1 LTNAAKQFGIAKV
14 ISNRIFPK

>member
-14 ISNRIFPK
+14 IPNRIFPK